1 MKFSEIK
8 EDGRIVKG
16 VNTTDDVGPNEIKIQ
31 TAKFGNTVDKDGRP
45 PTLSKKVK
53 GSKTNVLF
61 NLGMAESKNNLV
73 DNNTESVLQY
83 SMLSNLSEAK
93 LGELASASE
102 IYVDM
107 DGVLAD
113 FFGEWAK
120 LMKVDHYRKIDN
132 IDINVA
138 LQAIRDTEQFWLDL
152 PLLPQAKQL
161 LNLIK
166 QVKGEYNICSTPLA
180 DDPKSE
186 PHKREWIEKNLA
198 FFPPKNV
205 YITNNKPQ
213 YATNKD
219 GTPNI
224 LVDDFGKNVASWE
237 AAGGIGFKYKDHK
250 FERTAKELKQHIEE
264 PVEENFADGKKPG
277 RKGLAKRSGV
287 NTKASVS
294 DLRKTAKNSS
304 GEKQRMAHWMAN
316 MKAGRKK
323 AKG

>member
-1 MKFSEIK
+1 
-8 EDGRIVKG
+8 
-16 VNTTDDVGPNEIKIQ
+16 
-31 TAKFGNTVDKDGRP
+31 
-45 PTLSKKVK
+45 
-53 GSKTNVLF
+53 
-61 NLGMAESKNNLV
+61 
-73 DNNTESVLQY
+73 
-83 SMLSNLSEAK
+83 
-93 LGELASASE
+93 
-102 IYVDM
+102 
-107 DGVLAD
+107 
-113 FFGEWAK
+113 
-120 LMKVDHYRKIDN
+120 MKVDHYRKIDN